1 MARLPMQFALT
12 LLACLSTA
20 FAFHLLVLLGLE
32 KPFWDNLIVLSYLL
46 NFALALG
53 IFLALYFF
61 RNKLGNAMGF
71 LFMGGSLLKFAVF
84 FVVFYPVYKNDGVIQ
99 GVEFAAFFV
108 PYAIALVL
116 ETYFATKMLKDLG
129 EK

>member
-1 MARLPMQFALT
+1 MARLPLQFTLS

-20 FAFHLLVLLGLE
+20 FAFHLLVLLQLE
-32 KPFWDNLIVLSYLL
+32 KPFWENLIVLSYLL

-71 LFMGGSLLKFAVF
+71 LFMGGSLLKFVIF
-84 FVVFYPVYKNDGVIQ
+84 FLLFYPVYKGDGKIE
-99 GVEFAAFFV
+99 GAEFAAFFV

-116 ETYFATKMLKDLG
+116 ETYFAAKMLKNLG
-129 EK
+129 GK